1 MILSIKRVN
10 YVLSILIILF
20 IAQNSNAQGISPAI
34 TNAAGN
40 TNMRNG
46 VIYEWSIGEMA
57 LVETMSNT
65 RASIT
70 NGLLQSLMIN
80 SLFNESLIINVT
92 NILSPNGDGINDTW
106 IIEEIEKYP
115 ENEVTVFDRSGR
127 VVFQSKNYKN
137 TWDGRLSG
145 LPLAENTYYYTIKL
159 KMGTRSIIRKGYI
172 TIVN

>member
-1 MILSIKRVN
+1 
-10 YVLSILIILF
+10 
-20 IAQNSNAQGISPAI
+20 
-34 TNAAGN
+34 
-40 TNMRNG
+40 
-46 VIYEWSIGEMA
+46 
-57 LVETMSNT
+57 
-65 RASIT
+65 
-70 NGLLQSLMIN
+70 MIN

-92 NILSPNGDGINDTW
+92 NILSTNGDGTNDTW
-106 IIEEIEKYP
+106 IIKEIEKYP

-159 KMGTRSIIRKGYI
+159 KMRTRSIIRKRYI